1 MAEQKKPGD
10 RAAREAADETTPVPV
25 TTGDQPVMRTNEE
38 GVPVLDR
45 RHTHVTVK
53 YLGKLE
59 PPFGVMGER
68 SLTHYVYTGEPL
80 DVLADD
86 APALLRE
93 DKLWQEAK

>member
-1 MAEQKKPGD
+1 MANDKIRPARD
-10 RAAREAADETTPVPV
+10 AAAEPTPMPV
-25 TTGDQPVMRTNEE
+25 TGDQSEMRSNEE
-38 GVPVLDR
+38 GVPVIDR

-53 YLGKLE
+53 YLGKLA

-68 SLTHYVYTGEPL
+68 TLTHYVYTGEPL

-93 DKLWQEAK
+93 AKLWQEA